1 MTEKTK
7 RLFSLGNKEEWK
19 DFALKKAVWVFAGI
33 ALETGASDLSAAPA
47 AYALLA
53 GVSGAK
59 TWYVLAGGILGAVIH
74 GFPAAFTSIAA
85 MAIVLAARML
95 PDLKRVSVRAVE
107 RFFAAAGAC
116 FFSRV
121 TLAEST
127 ADFLAVAVAAVC
139 AGAFAAS
146 IVRLESALEKGIDLK
161 KPTVRAH
168 FGVAAGLAFLSLGAL
183 DYPFANIGRLVFG
196 AVFLYIL
203 SEKSLEAALTAGV
216 AGLFGL
222 CAADSEMG
230 AGAAGFA
237 LAAVACG
244 MFKKR
249 GKIVCALGYV
259 FFAAAGTL
267 VSGADEGS
275 IRIMT
280 ETIITAAI
288 YVVMPKAKPKESAG
302 ISDNTAAMLLCERLN
317 YAADAL
323 RGVGAGIS
331 AASEALEEKYAFTSE
346 SIAERA
352 ADRVCRSCPKSMLC
366 WGEKY
371 ELFRAEFERLVEQLR
386 TGFPLTDNSM
396 NGECAQICVYPSGVA
411 NALTEEYSRYLSAK
425 RDEQRIGEIRRI
437 YSDRLLSTEQ
447 ILRDLS
453 RADILDDPDREAEK
467 RAEKLLYDA
476 GVRKPRAFVT
486 AGENGLHFEAY
497 GETEPIIDREYLGKL
512 IGQTLG
518 RAVDVPEISGSG
530 GMYRI
535 TANKAHALSLK
546 LGAFQLPKGE
556 NDVCGDCYDS
566 FTDADGV
573 FYVIL
578 SDGMGTGSRARVDS
592 AMACSVAAKLIKSGI
607 SLSAALETVNTVM
620 MIKSS
625 DESYATLDICRIDP
639 DSGECA
645 IYKAGAAATYIRS
658 SDRLIRVSLS
668 SAPAGTGG
676 KINLPAQ
683 RLKVSAG
690 DMIVMITDGAVIDER
705 WLARELSAPTPP
717 DELSERI
724 ARAARAADSGKD
736 DDISVVA
743 VEVSGR
749 R

>member
-53 GVSGAK
+53 GVSGVK

-74 GFPAAFTSIAA
+74 GFPAAFISIAA

-127 ADFLAVAVAAVC
+127 SDFLAITVAAVC
-139 AGAFAAS
+139 AGVFAAS
-146 IVRLESALEKGIDLK
+146 IVRLESISEKGIDLS
-161 KPTVRAH
+161 KPAVRAY
-168 FGVAAGLAFLSLGAL
+168 FGVVAGLVFLSLGAL

-196 AVFLYIL
+196 AVFLYTL
-203 SEKSLEAALTAGV
+203 SEKSHDAALTVGV

-222 CAADSEMG
+222 CAADYEMG
-230 AGAAGFA
+230 AGAAVFA

-249 GKIVCALGYV
+249 GKIVRALGYV

-288 YVVMPKAKPKESAG
+288 YVVMPNAKPKESAG
-302 ISDNTAAMLLCERLN
+302 ISDNTAAKLLCERLN

-331 AASEALEEKYAFTSE
+331 AASEALEEKYALTPE
-346 SIAERA
+346 SIAEKA

-437 YSDRLLSTEQ
+437 YTDRLLSTEQ

-453 RADILDDPDREAEK
+453 RSDILDDSDRDAEK

-535 TANKAHALSLK
+535 TANKAPALSLR
-546 LGAFQLPKGE
+546 LGAFQLPKG
-556 NDVCGDCYDS
+556 NNNVCGDCYDS

-645 IYKAGAAATYIRS
+645 IYKAGAAATYIRKA
-658 SDRLIRVSLS
+658 DRLIRVSLS

-683 RLKVSAG
+683 RLKVSVG
-690 DMIVMITDGAVIDER
+690 DMIVMITDGATIDER
-705 WLARELSAPTPP
+705 WLARELSTPTPP

-724 ARAARAADSGKD
+724 ARAARNADSGKD
-736 DDISVVA
+736 DDISVIA
-743 VEVSGR
+743 VEVGNR